1 MQVHTKSTPL
11 CKHIKRK
18 SYAGQTKDVTRE
30 KQAAGVEQQ
39 DSNPP
44 AQVLES

>member
-1 MQVHTKSTPL
+1 MQVHTKSTPS
-11 CKHIKRK
+11 CKHIKWK
-18 SYAGQTKDVTRE
+18 SYAGQTKDVTSE
-30 KQAAGVEQQ
+30 KQTAEVEGQ